1 MHPLDTAISLDQLSK
16 GSYRAHTS
24 AAYANMVGPF
34 GGVTSALLLNAVMR
48 HEDKLGDPIS
58 LTVNFAAPVADGE
71 ILVEAQ
77 PVRTNRSTQHWLMQ
91 ATQNDEVVAFA
102 TAVTAVRRETWS
114 AHEALPPRDAPDPL
128 TLARMDTTDK
138 PVWTQCYDMRY
149 MDGDMP
155 AQPGGA
161 GEPDGEEQSHSYSC
175 LWVRDEPPR
184 PLDFVSLSA
193 ICDSY
198 FPRIFIRRQRRLPI
212 GTISMT
218 TYFHTD
224 TAMLSAQGEQFLLA
238 TAKALNFRN
247 GYFDQTA
254 EVWSADRQLLAS
266 THQMVYFRD

>member
-1 MHPLDTAISLDQLSK
+1 MHPLDTAIALKPLGK
-16 GSYRAHTS
+16 GSYLAQTS
-24 AAYANMVGPF
+24 AAYANMIGPF
-34 GGVTSALLLNAVMR
+34 GGTTSALLLNAVMQ
-48 HEDKLGDPIS
+48 HEDKLGDPIA
-58 LTVNFAAPVADGE
+58 LTVNYAAPIADGE

-91 ATQNDEVVAFA
+91 ATQNDELVAFA

-114 AHEALPPRDAPDPL
+114 APEASPPQDVPAPL
-128 TLARMDTTDK
+128 SLARMDTTHK
-138 PVWTQCYDMRY
+138 PIWTQCYDMRY
-149 MDGDMP
+149 MDGEMP
-155 AQPGGA
+155 GDADGA
-161 GEPDGEEQSHSYSC
+161 EQGDSYSC

-184 PLDFVSLSA
+184 PLDFPSLSA

-212 GTISMT
+212 GTVSLT
-218 TYFHTD
+218 TYFHAD
-224 TAMLSAQGEQFLLA
+224 SAMLTTQGEQFLLA

-266 THQMVYFRD
+266 SHQMVYFRD